1 MSLRISYLAK
11 AIVQK
16 KVGDHEEAL
25 ETLSNCIAQFAEF
38 KDAYLVRGQTYL
50 LRNKA

>member
-1 MSLRISYLAK
+1 MLLK

-16 KVGDHEEAL
+16 KVGDHDQSID
-25 ETLSNCIAQFAEF
+25 TLSNCISQFDDF

-50 LRNKA
+50 LRKNSQKAL